1 MASKSPLGYNLVV
14 NDAHRGLL
22 YNTDLAGPLKVGQ
35 RVEGYVRSIR
45 PDGKIDLAVGRAG
58 YRRIASVS
66 EKVIEVLTAKG
77 GRLPYH
83 DNSLPEEIRDAFG
96 VSKKAF
102 KQAIGALFRERRIVI
117 EPDGIRLVTPD
128 EDKR

>member
-1 MASKSPLGYNLVV
+1 VASKSPLGYNMIV

-22 YNTDLAGPLKVGQ
+22 YHTDVSAPLKSGQ
-35 RVEGYVRSIR
+35 LVEGYVRSIR
-45 PDGKIDLAVGRAG
+45 PDGKIDLATGRAG
-58 YRRIASVS
+58 YRRIGPLTEQILAA
-66 EKVIEVLTAKG
+66 LTAKG

-102 KQAIGALFRERRIVI
+102 KQAIGALFRARRIFI
-117 EPDGIRLVTPD
+117 EPDGIRLAEPD
-128 EDKR
+128 GHH